1 MMTLK
6 TKGVFGLT
14 VLVLSVLLSPLLST
28 FLDGGIPMTA
38 SAAAT
43 NTASLPPG
51 EYAELETSMG
61 TIVCQLFPASAPE
74 TVANFV
80 GLAEGTKEFIDPRT
94 GTSVKRAFFD
104 GLVFHRVIKDFMIQG
119 GDPLGN
125 GTGGPGYQF
134 KNEVDPSL
142 HFDRKGIM
150 AMANAGPDT
159 NGSQFFITVAPA
171 TWLDGSYSIFG
182 QVVSGQD
189 VADKISQVPTG
200 KNDRPLTPVTILHV
214 KIIRV
219 AP

>member
-1 MMTLK
+1 MIRTALIRLVGSK
-6 TKGVFGLT
+6 VASATAFLLA
-14 VLVLSVLLSPLLST
+14 LVLTLTSGGLS
-28 FLDGGIPMTA
+28 MTA
-38 SAAAT
+38 SAADMT
-43 NTASLPPG
+43 GSLPPG

-94 GTSVKRAFFD
+94 GTSVKRPFFD

-142 HFDRKGIM
+142 HFDKKGVL

-159 NGSQFFITVAPA
+159 NGSQFFITVAPT

-182 QVVSGQD
+182 QVVKGQD

-200 KNDRPLTPVTILHV
+200 RNDRPLTPVTILHV
-214 KIIRV
+214 KIVRV